1 MKGPQMDTNGRK
13 WVENDL
19 VYKISGCAM
28 AVMNELGH
36 GLKEKT

>member
-1 MKGPQMDTNGRK
+1 MDKNGRK

-19 VYKISGCAM
+19 VYKISGCVM